1 MDLPLKQI
9 KNLLKTLE
17 DGGASEFEYEDEKVR
32 VRISMARGAPL
43 VSAAHVHAAP
53 AHVPVTAAPAAAAA
67 PAKEDKGDPN
77 VVFITS
83 PFVGTFYR
91 APAPDAD
98 PFVEVGAVV
107 KKGQTLCIVEAMKL
121 MNEIEAEFP
130 GSILEVLVENGQS
143 VEFGQKLFKLKK
155 S

>member
-43 VSAAHVHAAP
+43 VSAAQVHAAP

>member
-17 DGGASEFEYEDEKVR
+17 DGGAAEFEYEDEKVR

-43 VSAAHVHAAP
+43 VTAAQLQAAP
-53 AHVPVTAAPAAAAA
+53 AQVPVTTSAAAAA
-67 PAKEDKGDPN
+67 SAAKKDEGDPS

-91 APAPDAD
+91 RPNPDS
-98 PFVEVGAVV
+98 PEYV
-107 KKGQTLCIVEAMKL
+107 KVNDKVRKGQVLCIVEAMKL
-121 MNEIEAEFP
+121 MNEIEADVD
-130 GSILEVLVENGQS
+130 GTIVGILAEDGAPVEYGQP
-143 VEFGQKLFKLKK
+143 LFKIA

>member
-32 VRISMARGAPL
+32 VRVSMARGAPM
-43 VSAAHVHAAP
+43 VSAAHAPQVTVAAAP
-53 AHVPVTAAPAAAAA
+53 AHAAA
-67 PAKEDKGDPN
+67 KEEKGDPS

-98 PFVEVGAVV
+98 PFVEAGGAV

-121 MNEIEAEFP
+121 MNEIECDADGVVAEIYP
-130 GSILEVLVENGQS
+130 KNAQPVEYG
-143 VEFGQKLFKLKK
+143 EALFGLRAD
-155 S
+155 

>member
-32 VRISMARGAPL
+32 VRVSMARGAPI
-43 VSAAHVHAAP
+43 VGAVHAPQVTVAAAP
-53 AHVPVTAAPAAAAA
+53 AHAAA
-67 PAKEDKGDPN
+67 KEEKGDPS

-98 PFVEVGAVV
+98 PFVEAGGTV

-130 GSILEVLVENGQS
+130 GTILEVLVENGQS